1 MIDDILSR
9 HQGRRVYFD
18 TNCFIYVVEGVER
31 YRPVL
36 EPLMNAVAAGEITG
50 VTGEITLAEV
60 LVKPLRDQLAQQV
73 LLYKQ
78 MLADRQPFMLVP
90 ITQVIWESAASL
102 RARLPVRLPDAVH
115 LAAARQSGCRLFVTN
130 DAALRPLPELEIL
143 HIETVLKK
151 SNSRNDRA

>member
-1 MIDDILSR
+1 MGTPGMIDEILSR
-9 HQGRRVYFD
+9 HQGGRVYFD
-18 TNCFIYVVEGVER
+18 TNCFIYVVEGIER

-36 EPLMNAVAAGEITG
+36 EPLMNAVAAGGITG

-102 RARLPVRLPDAVH
+102 RARLSVRLPDAVH

-130 DAALRPLPELEIL
+130 DAALRSPPELEIL
-143 HIETVLKK
+143 HIETALT
-151 SNSRNDRA
+151 RGA

>member
-1 MIDDILSR
+1 MGTSGVIAEILAR
-9 HQGRRVYFD
+9 HQGSRIYFD
-18 TNCFIYVVEGVER
+18 TNCFIYVVEGIER

-36 EPLMNAVAAGEITG
+36 EPLMNAVAAGDITG

-130 DAALRPLPELEIL
+130 DAALRSQPDLETL
-143 HIETVLKK
+143 HIESMVK
-151 SNSRNDRA
+151 NAG

>member
-1 MIDDILSR
+1 MGKPRMIDEILSR
-9 HQGRRVYFD
+9 HRGARVYFD
-18 TNCFIYVVEGVER
+18 TNCFIYIVEGVER
-31 YRPVL
+31 YRSVL
-36 EPLMNAVAAGEITG
+36 EPLMNAVAAGDMTG

-78 MLADRQPFMLVP
+78 ILADRQPFMLVP
-90 ITQVIWESAASL
+90 ITQAIWESAASL

-130 DAALRPLPELEIL
+130 DAALRPLPEMEIL
-143 HIETVLKK
+143 HIETAL
-151 SNSRNDRA
+151 SRET

>member
-1 MIDDILSR
+1 MIDEILSR
-9 HQGRRVYFD
+9 HRGGRVYFD
-18 TNCFIYVVEGVER
+18 TNCFIYIVEGIER

-36 EPLMNAVAAGEITG
+36 EPLMNAVAAGDITG
-50 VTGEITLAEV
+50 VAGEITLAEV
-60 LVKPLRDQLAQQV
+60 LLKPLRDQLAQQV

-90 ITQVIWESAASL
+90 ITQAIWESAASL

-130 DAALRPLPELEIL
+130 DGALRPLPEMEIL
-143 HIETVLKK
+143 HIETTL
-151 SNSRNDRA
+151 SRGA

>member
-1 MIDDILSR
+1 MEDVLSHYR
-9 HQGRRVYFD
+9 GSRVYFD

-36 EPLMNAVAAGEITG
+36 EPLMNAVAMGDITG

-90 ITQVIWESAASL
+90 ITQATWESAASL
-102 RARLPVRLPDAVH
+102 RARLSVRLPDAVH
-115 LAAARQSGCRLFVTN
+115 LAAARQAGCHLFVTN
-130 DAALRPLPELEIL
+130 DAALRSLPEMEIL
-143 HIETVLKK
+143 HLETAL
-151 SNSRNDRA
+151 SGGA

>member
-1 MIDDILSR
+1 MDDILTRYRGS
-9 HQGRRVYFD
+9 RVYFD
-18 TNCFIYVVEGVER
+18 TNCFIYVVEGAER

-36 EPLMNAVAAGEITG
+36 EPLMNAVAMGDITG

-115 LAAARQSGCRLFVTN
+115 LAAARQAGCHLFVTN
-130 DAALRPLPELEIL
+130 DAALRPLPEMEIL
-143 HIETVLKK
+143 HIETAL
-151 SNSRNDRA
+151 SGGA

>member
-1 MIDDILSR
+1 MGTSCVIEDILSR
-9 HQGRRVYFD
+9 HRGNRVYFD
-18 TNCFIYVVEGVER
+18 TNCFIYVIEGIDR

-36 EPLMNAVAAGEITG
+36 EPLMNAVAAGDITG

-78 MLADRQPFMLVP
+78 MLADRQPFMLAP
-90 ITQVIWESAASL
+90 ITQAIWESAASL
-102 RARLPVRLPDAVH
+102 RARLPIRLPDAVH

-130 DAALRPLPELEIL
+130 DAAFRALPELEIL
-143 HIETVLKK
+143 HIETAL
-151 SNSRNDRA
+151 NAGA

>member
-1 MIDDILSR
+1 METARGIDDLLQR
-9 HQGRRVYFD
+9 HRGSRVYFD

-36 EPLMNAVAAGEITG
+36 EPLMNAAATGAVTG

-60 LVKPLRDQLAQQV
+60 LVKPLRDQEAQQV

-78 MLADRQPFMLVP
+78 MLADRQPITLVP
-90 ITQVIWESAASL
+90 ITQTIWESAAAL

-115 LAAARQSGCRLFVTN
+115 LAAARHAGCALFVTN
-130 DAALRPLPELEIL
+130 DGALTALPDLEIL
-143 HIETVLKK
+143 HL
-151 SNSRNDRA
+151 DAALA

>member
-1 MIDDILSR
+1 MIDEVLSR
-9 HQGRRVYFD
+9 HRGERVYFD
-18 TNCFIYVVEGVER
+18 TNCFIYVVEGIER

-36 EPLMNAVAAGEITG
+36 EPLMNAVAAGDITG

-60 LVKPLRDQLAQQV
+60 LVKPLREQLAQQV

-90 ITQVIWESAASL
+90 ITQAIWESAASL
-102 RARLPVRLPDAVH
+102 RALMPVRLPDAVH

-130 DAALRPLPELEIL
+130 DAAMRPQPDLQIL
-143 HIETVLKK
+143 HIETTLSGTV
-151 SNSRNDRA
+151 

>member
-1 MIDDILSR
+1 MIDEVLSR
-9 HQGRRVYFD
+9 HRGERVYFD

-36 EPLMNAVAAGEITG
+36 EPLMNAVAEGDITG

-60 LVKPLRDQLAQQV
+60 LVRPLREQLAQQV

-90 ITQVIWESAASL
+90 ITQAIWESAASL

-130 DAALRPLPELEIL
+130 DAVMRSQPELEIL
-143 HIETVLKK
+143 HIEASLSRTV
-151 SNSRNDRA
+151 